1 MSCGCGDTTPF
12 GGNDSYNNLC
22 NTDTPYPIVSNE
34 SVPSLISNL
43 TLALYGQIQK
53 DISSGKVVWI
63 IPCDPNNTAYI
74 ANLPREPGEGLM
86 CYFIRYFN
94 TVYPNGVLGI
104 PYGGTGATNAPQ
116 ALTNLGAVPITRQ
129 IITELSSGLA
139 GGGDL
144 TANRSLS
151 IANTAVTPGTYG
163 SQKKIPVIH
172 VNARGQLT
180 EVTEADAEGF
190 AQVDSEVITASAQQ
204 TVFNLTTITY
214 APGTDNLAAYRNG
227 LRLLLNLDYIE
238 TNSTTVTLTRGVA
251 AGNQLLFESGRIIG
265 QDISAII
272 TRVEN
277 QTATAQQTV
286 FTLTIATYVPG
297 SNSLSVYR
305 NGLKLVIGVDYT
317 ETNSNTVT
325 LTSPAALGDQFEFD
339 AGKILTQTLAGT
351 SVDFLQ
357 AGTGAVTRNMQDKA
371 RESVSVKDFGAVGD
385 GVTDDTVAIQAAINY
400 AATRTHTANGL
411 TLGIEVRIPAGTYL
425 INNLV
430 VSSPM
435 KISGDGISATRL
447 LQPPAI
453 LDSVIDVNDVDHFE
467 MSGICI
473 DGQRNLNSSKDN
485 GNGILASKCKN
496 VILTD
501 CEFRYCGGNGI
512 RFEGGEKIIYSN
524 CLFHHNR
531 ANGTYHKSEG
541 AGDIFNDTGARFVL
555 AENCLAYNNYF
566 DGFCYDT
573 ASTEVTLVGCA
584 AYENTGTGYTFFG
597 WPNKPQPRNAVFTSC
612 ISQRNFLDG
621 FSINSAYNVILDAC
635 MSIEDGQCNLER
647 SNGFYIDNDMAGQI
661 KMSNISI
668 LGCQVIGARGNGIF
682 VNSVTSDYV
691 TNVMIADTLIYNP
704 AQATFDNVR
713 RNGIYLNKVD
723 QALITNCFIKDDLA
737 KMQYSIWATA
747 LTASTVINGGKYQVG
762 TIGDFN
768 ILSTDTSITCTK
780 NGEYN
785 IRNYN
790 LDLGATVTGNARPK
804 LSIIPSD
811 ADGVTIGAI
820 GRLYSREA
828 AWYASGLT
836 NNMKWNGNWVLDD
849 TSKTGWDVSTDSQQ
863 NFFQIRSASAGANPR
878 TPDTLFRVS
887 PAADIADNETAG
899 WLLLRISGVYT
910 LKRVG
915 VADADSAG
923 TGFRTLRVTN

>member
-214 APGTDNLAAYRNG
+214 APGTDNLAVYRNG
-227 LRLLLNLDYIE
+227 LRLLFNLDYIE

-325 LTSPAALGDQFEFD
+325 LTSPSALGDQFEFD

-357 AGTGAVTRNMQDKA
+357 AGTGAVTRNMQDKV

-385 GVTDDTVAIQAAINY
+385 GFTDDTVAIQKAIDSVSSGSSISLLFSNGSYVVNGAVSFNGRIVSITSDPGVVFIGSGNFNGIAISAQPSGSEAYLQFTDRSINRIFSGKQLNQNDGIMFSPVSQDWLETEIPRTSSIGQTVSLSSAGTIAIVGGSRSSDVPVGLASSEGTMGVAGFALSNGASTSTAYAFYAEARRFGNSGWCHGFEVDSISRVGSNPITTPLLTPLSPFNGPALVGGWFSCSRPNISNGGDASVAIGIVNNAGIRTGTQGRCKIGVLFDQKSILGADGTNY
-400 AATRTHTANGL
+400 ANYNNLGQAIALGVGHSIGWWNAQSTTVPFCTITSTDVDNKGTGIDFSFFGPRFKHSDGGLLFSVAKVSNSSNYIEITPAVSGSTPVISAYSSAGDVNVDLTLSPTGASGAVAPFVDNTTSLGKSTKRWASVWAANGTIQTSDEREKTEIQKSKLGLEFINSLNPVSYKFKVGRNEVVEKDENGLPTKIQSIPGERTHFGL
-411 TLGIEVRIPAGTYL
+411 LAQEVKLALP
-425 INNLV
+425 
-430 VSSPM
+430 
-435 KISGDGISATRL
+435 KE
-447 LQPPAI
+447 
-453 LDSVIDVNDVDHFE
+453 LDF
-467 MSGICI
+467 G
-473 DGQRNLNSSKDN
+473 GW
-485 GNGILASKCKN
+485 
-496 VILTD
+496 ILTD
-501 CEFRYCGGNGI
+501 KND
-512 RFEGGEKIIYSN
+512 
-524 CLFHHNR
+524 
-531 ANGTYHKSEG
+531 SE
-541 AGDIFNDTGARFVL
+541 
-555 AENCLAYNNYF
+555 
-566 DGFCYDT
+566 
-573 ASTEVTLVGCA
+573 
-584 AYENTGTGYTFFG
+584 
-597 WPNKPQPRNAVFTSC
+597 
-612 ISQRNFLDG
+612 
-621 FSINSAYNVILDAC
+621 
-635 MSIEDGQCNLER
+635 
-647 SNGFYIDNDMAGQI
+647 
-661 KMSNISI
+661 
-668 LGCQVIGARGNGIF
+668 
-682 VNSVTSDYV
+682 
-691 TNVMIADTLIYNP
+691 
-704 AQATFDNVR
+704 
-713 RNGIYLNKVD
+713 
-723 QALITNCFIKDDLA
+723 
-737 KMQYSIWATA
+737 
-747 LTASTVINGGKYQVG
+747 
-762 TIGDFN
+762 
-768 ILSTDTSITCTK
+768 
-780 NGEYN
+780 
-785 IRNYN
+785 
-790 LDLGATVTGNARPK
+790 
-804 LSIIPSD
+804 
-811 ADGVTIGAI
+811 
-820 GRLYSREA
+820 
-828 AWYASGLT
+828 
-836 NNMKWNGNWVLDD
+836 
-849 TSKTGWDVSTDSQQ
+849 SQQ
-863 NFFQIRSASAGANPR
+863 GLRYEEFIAPIIKAVQELSAE
-878 TPDTLFRVS
+878 V
-887 PAADIADNETAG
+887 EK
-899 WLLLRISGVYT
+899 
-910 LKRVG
+910 LK
-915 VADADSAG
+915 
-923 TGFRTLRVTN
+923 LK

>member
-214 APGTDNLAAYRNG
+214 APGTDNLAVYRNG

-371 RESVSVKDFGAVGD
+371 RESVSVLDFGADPTGA
-385 GVTDDTVAIQAAINY
+385 TDSTLQIQAALNTGRVVY
-400 AATRTHTANGL
+400 L
-411 TLGIEVRIPAGTYL
+411 PAGTYQISSAL
-425 INNLV
+425 TITQNN
-430 VSSPM
+430 SG
-435 KISGDGISATRL
+435 IRGDGYGSFIRTTSATADIFTIGNGSTEITGL
-447 LQPPAI
+447 LFSDFVVWATVAKTAGFVFNCRYVT
-453 LDSVIDVNDVDHFE
+453 DSIWRNIHAGAVDLWYPN
-467 MSGICI
+467 G
-473 DGQRNLNSSKDN
+473 NSSN
-485 GNGILASKCKN
+485 LYSGYYFN
-496 VILTD
+496 
-501 CEFRYCGGNGI
+501 
-512 RFEGGEKIIYSN
+512 RFSQCSIEGGQIVVN
-524 CLFHHNR
+524 HN
-531 ANGTYHKSEG
+531 G
-541 AGDIFNDTGARFVL
+541 
-555 AENCLAYNNYF
+555 
-566 DGFCYDT
+566 
-573 ASTEVTLVGCA
+573 VT
-584 AYENTGTGYTFFG
+584 
-597 WPNKPQPRNAVFTSC
+597 
-612 ISQRNFLDG
+612 
-621 FSINSAYNVILDAC
+621 
-635 MSIEDGQCNLER
+635 
-647 SNGFYIDNDMAGQI
+647 
-661 KMSNISI
+661 
-668 LGCQVIGARGNGIF
+668 ARGNTDQSFGGELSLYGGIRIF
-682 VNSVTSDYV
+682 GALSK
-691 TNVMIADTLIYNP
+691 
-704 AQATFDNVR
+704 
-713 RNGIYLNKVD
+713 GIYLGGGCGGVYIERVD
-723 QALITNCFIKDDLA
+723 ISECFRGIHMDDQLASATNREVFLGPTLTVDRCSGWGINIEANGVAFLEATGPWVSGCGTPATGEGGIRVAPSAAIAARWSNLRVNRCYYDGIQISDGAHVFSGGYVQNCGHLDGDSAAGAHGILLAAISQVTITGMEIFGNGNSTRGYGIYIEPSVNNYNIQSNAFFSNGQKAIYTTNASSTQIIRDNRGWVTEN
-737 KMQYSIWATA
+737 SGTA
-747 LTASTVINGGKYQVG
+747 
-762 TIGDFN
+762 N
-768 ILSTDTSITCTK
+768 ILNGTTSVAVNHGLADVPTLVQVTAAGVQDGGAYWFVAPGSFTATQFTLTYSTT
-780 NGEYN
+780 
-785 IRNYN
+785 
-790 LDLGATVTGNARPK
+790 
-804 LSIIPSD
+804 
-811 ADGVTIGAI
+811 
-820 GRLYSREA
+820 
-828 AWYASGLT
+828 
-836 NNMKWNGNWVLDD
+836 
-849 TSKTGWDVSTDSQQ
+849 
-863 NFFQIRSASAGANPR
+863 AGAQR
-878 TPDTLFRVS
+878 DFFWRATRGQ
-887 PAADIADNETAG
+887 A
-899 WLLLRISGVYT
+899 
-910 LKRVG
+910 
-915 VADADSAG
+915 
-923 TGFRTLRVTN
+923 